1 MNQIYINMWKN
12 SQSNFMKL
20 IEKMKM
26 RQWSYALRAYY
37 QWFKIEIYLN
47 FST

>member
-26 RQWSYALRAYY
+26 QSVELCLKGLLSMI
-37 QWFKIEIYLN
+37 KIEI
-47 FST
+47 